1 MRQRRRKARVCI
13 AHAQAA
19 QCAAR
24 ASFIVVLIDC
34 ITSKACLRLSRAQ
47 RRTRDDCLGTAAY
60 PGRRGP
66 VPLAGPALG
75 GQSALTCHIA
85 VLLQVDA
92 QVEALLARQ
101 HRLQERRDQL
111 RQSISQE
118 ARCPRRDWQAE
129 FAWDAEALDVLASI
143 FGLRHFRCV
152 ASRPVAASP

>member
-1 MRQRRRKARVCI
+1 MRACTCATCFQCALFVARYQAVP
-13 AHAQAA
+13 AA
-19 QCAAR
+19 Q
-24 ASFIVVLIDC
+24 I
-34 ITSKACLRLSRAQ
+34 
-47 RRTRDDCLGTAAY
+47 
-60 PGRRGP
+60 
-66 VPLAGPALG
+66 
-75 GQSALTCHIA
+75 